1 MEPGLPQ
8 TAPTPPGAPP
18 PPAGVPTKYCFA
30 CGQVIDSRAEICPK
44 CGVRQQT
51 PASSIDAQLGHSRIV
66 ASLLAIFLGAF
77 GIHKFYLGKI
87 GQGVV
92 YLVFFWTFIPAII
105 GFIEGIWYLTMS
117 DQEFW
122 SRYPGR

>member
-1 MEPGLPQ
+1 MQPGEPPY
-8 TAPTPPGAPP
+8 TPP
-18 PPAGVPTKYCFA
+18 PPIPPGGAPTKFCFA
-30 CGQVIDSRAEICPK
+30 CGQVIDARAEICPK
-44 CGVRQQT
+44 CGVRQ
-51 PASSIDAQLGHSRIV
+51 PGIANSIDAQLGHSRIV

-92 YLVFFWTFIPAII
+92 YLVFFWTFIPALI

-117 DQEFW
+117 DVEFW